1 MNLKRLTAALV
12 LSLLTLQ
19 GCSTSPLGRSQL
31 LMQNEASLAASAEQE
46 YLKMKKEVPIS
57 KDKALTAY
65 INCVVAPLTKE
76 VVGDNWEVT
85 LFESDQVAY
94 INCVV
99 APLTKEVV
107 GDNWEV
113 TLFESDQV
121 NAFALPGGKI
131 GVYTGILKFANN
143 QDRLAAVVAH
153 EIAHVLSHHANERV
167 SAATLANIGMVA
179 LAIAGSRNQ
188 NTQLAVAAL
197 GLGVQYGVI
206 MPYSRAHEVEADLL
220 GLDIMAKAGFDPRE
234 AAKLWEAMKGE
245 RKQSIPE
252 WMSTHPSDDT
262 RINSLRDRE
271 DEALYQMKAAHAAG
285 KKPRCVMPK

>member
-1 MNLKRLTAALV
+1 MKLKRLTAALV

-65 INCVVAPLTKE
+65 INCVVAPL
-76 VVGDNWEVT
+76 
-85 LFESDQVAY
+85 S
-94 INCVV
+94 
-99 APLTKEVV
+99 KEVV

-234 AAKLWEAMKGE
+234 AAKLWEAMKGD

>member
-1 MNLKRLTAALV
+1 MIFKRLTLATV
-12 LSLLTLQ
+12 LSALTLQ

-31 LMQNEASLAASAEQE
+31 LMQNEDSLTASAQQE
-46 YLKMKKEVPIS
+46 YQKMKKEVPIS
-57 KDKALTAY
+57 KNKALTDY
-65 INCVVAPLTKE
+65 VNCVVNPLT
-76 VVGDNWEVT
+76 
-85 LFESDQVAY
+85 Q
-94 INCVV
+94 
-99 APLTKEVV
+99 EVV

-179 LAIAGSRNQ
+179 LVIAGSRHQ

-206 MPYSRAHEVEADLL
+206 MPYARAHEIEADLL
-220 GLDIMAKAGFDPRE
+220 GLDIMARAGFDPRE
-234 AAKLWEAMKGE
+234 AAKLWEAMKGD

-262 RINSLRDRE
+262 RITSLNERE
-271 DEALYQMKAAHAAG
+271 NDALYQMKAAHAAG
-285 KKPRCVMPK
+285 KKPRCVIPK

>member
-1 MNLKRLTAALV
+1 MMLKHLTLTLIA
-12 LSLLTLQ
+12 SLLFIS

-31 LMQNEASLAASAEQE
+31 LMQNEESLAASAQQS

-65 INCVVAPLTKE
+65 VNCVVAPLTKE
-76 VVGDNWEVT
+76 VVGDH
-85 LFESDQVAY
+85 
-94 INCVV
+94 
-99 APLTKEVV
+99 
-107 GDNWEV
+107 WEV

-131 GVYTGILKFANN
+131 GIYTGILKFANN
-143 QDRLAAVVAH
+143 QDRLAAIVAH

-179 LAIAGSRNQ
+179 LAIASNRNQ

-197 GLGVQYGVI
+197 GLGVQYGII
-206 MPYSRAHEVEADLL
+206 MPYSRAHETEADLL
-220 GLDIMAKAGFDPRE
+220 GMDIMAKAGFDPRE
-234 AAKLWEAMKGE
+234 AAKLWEAMKGD
-245 RKQSIPE
+245 RKQSTPE
-252 WMSTHPSDDT
+252 WLSTHPSDDT
-262 RINSLRDRE
+262 RITNLRNRE
-271 DEALYQMKAAHAAG
+271 DEALSQMNTAQTAG